1 MCWANKKGVVNPQGE
16 KPGVRVKETR
26 GSIRKVLCGC
36 KRPGEISRISVWVKE
51 TRGEIRN
58 FCVGVRDP
66 GSYLEFLCGCKRP
79 VEKSE
84 ISVWV

>member
-1 MCWANKKGVVNPQGE
+1 MLGKARRGSLIPYGE

-36 KRPGEISRISVWVKE
+36 KRP
-51 TRGEIRN
+51 
-58 FCVGVRDP
+58 
-66 GSYLEFLCGCKRP
+66 